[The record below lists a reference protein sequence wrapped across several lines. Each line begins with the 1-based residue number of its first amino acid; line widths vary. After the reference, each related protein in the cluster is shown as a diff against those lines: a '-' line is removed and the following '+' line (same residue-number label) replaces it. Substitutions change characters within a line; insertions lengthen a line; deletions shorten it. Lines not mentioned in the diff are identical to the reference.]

1 MPTATKRP
9 PKRYT
14 EGVEILDAVLE
25 SSLVFGPSAFG
36 ISPELRTREDWS
48 RHWARWRS
56 VIEPK
61 VREYLPGRRAFAA
74 YVVGELEDR
83 PVLVEPPLSN
93 RWFRLYVP
101 SQDGSGRW
109 HYRYPPPFMQS
120 EPQWLRE
127 SRVVGAREWERYRES
142 RSTYPA
148 TDRERRSREYP
159 LEVGLHE

>member
-14 EGVEILDAVLE
+14 EGIEILDAVLE

-36 ISPELRTREDWS
+36 ISPELRTREDWA

-83 PVLVEPPLSN
+83 PVLVEPPLSK

-101 SQDGSGRW
+101 SEDGSGAW
-109 HYRYPPPFMQS
+109 HYRYPAPFMQS

-127 SRVVGAREWERYRES
+127 NRVVGAREWQRYRES
-142 RSTYPA
+142 RATYP
-148 TDRERRSREYP
+148 TSEHEKRLHDYP
-159 LEVGLHE
+159 LEVSLHR